1 MSPPGAASKTGR
13 NHRLPRADHERHEE
27 SKVSWPRDAFEAL
40 RQIVLI
46 ENRINTMTD
55 TVKELAVACQEMDR
69 RLIRLEAKFE
79 LLERMATPSRRALPE
94 KSEK

>member
-1 MSPPGAASKTGR
+1 M
-13 NHRLPRADHERHEE
+13 
-27 SKVSWPRDAFEAL
+27 SWPRDAFEAF

-69 RLIRLEAKFE
+69 RLVRLEAKFE

>member
-1 MSPPGAASKTGR
+1 M
-13 NHRLPRADHERHEE
+13 
-27 SKVSWPRDAFEAL
+27 
-40 RQIVLI
+40 VLI
-46 ENRINTMTD
+46 ENRITTMTD

>member
-1 MSPPGAASKTGR
+1 MSWA
-13 NHRLPRADHERHEE
+13 
-27 SKVSWPRDAFEAL
+27 RDAFKAL
-40 RQIVLI
+40 QQIVLI

-55 TVKELAVACQEMDR
+55 TVKELALACQEMDR

>member
-1 MSPPGAASKTGR
+1 M
-13 NHRLPRADHERHEE
+13 
-27 SKVSWPRDAFEAL
+27 SWPREAFEAL

-46 ENRINTMTD
+46 EHRIHTMPD
-55 TVKELAVACQEMDR
+55 TVKELALTCQAMDR

-79 LLERMATPSRRALPE
+79 LLERMASPSRRALPE

>member
-1 MSPPGAASKTGR
+1 M
-13 NHRLPRADHERHEE
+13 
-27 SKVSWPRDAFEAL
+27 SWPRDAFQAL

-46 ENRINTMTD
+46 EDRINTMTD

>member
-1 MSPPGAASKTGR
+1 MSWT
-13 NHRLPRADHERHEE
+13 
-27 SKVSWPRDAFEAL
+27 RDAFEAL
-40 RQIVLI
+40 RQIILI

-55 TVKELAVACQEMDR
+55 TVKELALACQEMDR
-69 RLIRLEAKFE
+69 RLITLEAKFE

>member
-1 MSPPGAASKTGR
+1 M
-13 NHRLPRADHERHEE
+13 
-27 SKVSWPRDAFEAL
+27 SWPRDAFEAL

-79 LLERMATPSRRALPE
+79 LLERMATPSHKALPE
-94 KSEK
+94 RSEK

>member
-1 MSPPGAASKTGR
+1 M
-13 NHRLPRADHERHEE
+13 
-27 SKVSWPRDAFEAL
+27 SWPRDAFEAL

-46 ENRINTMTD
+46 ETRINTMTD
-55 TVKELAVACQEMDR
+55 TVKELALACPEMDR

-79 LLERMATPSRRALPE
+79 LLERMAAPSRRALPD